1 MLVFRLLVSVNVIE
15 LNQLVN
21 VIEMGENGECNS
33 NRIKLMIIY
42 FEIKIFFFIVYMIV
56 MEKKF
61 YI

>member
-1 MLVFRLLVSVNVIE
+1 M
-15 LNQLVN
+15 N
-21 VIEMGENGECNS
+21 VIEMGKNGECNR

-61 YI
+61 YF